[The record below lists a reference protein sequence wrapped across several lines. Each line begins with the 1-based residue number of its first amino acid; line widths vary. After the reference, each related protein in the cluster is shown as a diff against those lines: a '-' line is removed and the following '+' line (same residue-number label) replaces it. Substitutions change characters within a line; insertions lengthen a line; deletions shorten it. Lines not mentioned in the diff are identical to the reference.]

1 MPKIAERED
10 KLGNLL
16 KMETG
21 KEFGF
26 CRETMSVTLT
36 PSSDIGDVLYDNSGN
51 LEIVSQANTAN
62 ASAILIDPTVVAK
75 RPATGSTVVD
85 VAVLVRGPS
94 VVADDA
100 LNCDSDIDTDAEKQ
114 ALYDVLKSL
123 GIVVR
128 KQV

>member
-16 KMETG
+16 KMESG
-21 KEFGF
+21 KEWGF

-36 PSSDIGDVLYDNSGN
+36 PSSDIGDVLYDNAGD
-51 LEIVSQANTAN
+51 LALVAQVNTAN
-62 ASAILIDPTVVAK
+62 ASAVLIDPTVVAK
-75 RPATGSTVVD
+75 RPATGSTVVN

-94 VVADDA
+94 VVADAA
-100 LNCDSDIDTDAEKQ
+100 LNFNADINTDGEKQ
-114 ALYDVLKSL
+114 ALYDVLKGL